1 MKKQKLQLDE
11 LRLDSFVTSQ
21 IRGGMKRFE
30 QLRDVAIDDTT
41 PPSSDCDPTEAS
53 YTCPIG

>member
-1 MKKQKLQLDE
+1 MKKQKLSLKE
-11 LRLDSFVTSQ
+11 FKLDSFVTSD
-21 IRGGMKRFE
+21 IRGGLSRYK
-30 QLRDVAIDDTT
+30 DIDDTT